1 MRGWSLLARAVRWV
15 VGRFRSRPTAPPRYR
30 LDHAPEVPESVDA
43 LTVVAVGEGGHLWY
57 AVLACPCGCG
67 ETIQLSL
74 LPDDR
79 PRWRLTSPGG
89 VPTLSPSVWRH
100 RGCRSH
106 FVLRDGRV
114 TWC

>member
-1 MRGWSLLARAVRWV
+1 MNLWTPIKRLLGRVFGWLRPRPAEPP
-15 VGRFRSRPTAPPRYR
+15 RFRFVLSED
-30 LDHAPEVPESVDA
+30 LPEKVEP
-43 LTVVAVGEGGHLWY
+43 LTIVAVGEGKHLWY

-67 ETIQLSL
+67 ETVQLSL
-74 LPDDR
+74 LQDER
-79 PRWRLTSPGG
+79 PRWRLTERDG

-106 FVLRDGRV
+106 FILRDGLV

>member
-1 MRGWSLLARAVRWV
+1 MRIWDLLVSATRWV
-15 VGRFRSRPTAPPRYR
+15 VGWFRPRPTDPPRYR
-30 LDHAPEVPESVDA
+30 LDYASEVPKAVDP
-43 LTVVAVGEGGHLWY
+43 LTVVAVGEGDHLWY
-57 AVLACPCGCG
+57 AVLTCPCGCD

-79 PRWRLTSPGG
+79 PRWRLTSSGS

-106 FVLRDGRV
+106 FILRDGRV

>member
-1 MRGWSLLARAVRWV
+1 MRLRNLLSRALRWIV
-15 VGRFRSRPTAPPRYR
+15 ARFRPRPQEPPRYQ
-30 LDHAPEVPESVDA
+30 LDHALEVPVVVDP

-57 AVLACPCGCG
+57 AVFACPCGCG

-79 PRWRLTSPGG
+79 PRWRLTSHGG

-106 FVLRDGRV
+106 FILRDGRV

>member
-1 MRGWSLLARAVRWV
+1 MTLWTPLKRLLRGAFGWLRRQPPKPP
-15 VGRFRSRPTAPPRYR
+15 RFR
-30 LDHAPEVPESVDA
+30 LLHAGEPPESVEP

-74 LPDDR
+74 LPDER
-79 PRWRLTSPGG
+79 PRWRLTAPDGL
-89 VPTLSPSVWRH
+89 PTLSPSVWRH
-100 RGCRSH
+100 RGCQSH
-106 FVLRDGRV
+106 FILRDGRV

>member
-1 MRGWSLLARAVRWV
+1 MTLWTSIKRLFEWAFGWLRPRPSEPP
-15 VGRFRSRPTAPPRYR
+15 RFRFVHTDE
-30 LDHAPEVPESVDA
+30 LPESVDP

-57 AVLACPCGCG
+57 AVLTCPCGCG

-74 LPDDR
+74 LTDER
-79 PRWRLTSPGG
+79 PRWRLTEHAG

-106 FVLRDGRV
+106 FILRDGLV

>member
-1 MRGWSLLARAVRWV
+1 MTLWTSFKRLLQWAF
-15 VGRFRSRPTAPPRYR
+15 GRLRRQ
-30 LDHAPEVPESVDA
+30 APEPPCFRLSHADELPEAVEP
-43 LTVVAVGEGGHLWY
+43 LTIVAVGEGEHLWY

-74 LPDDR
+74 LPDER
-79 PRWRLTSPGG
+79 PRWRLTVHEG

-100 RGCRSH
+100 RGCQSH
-106 FVLRDGRV
+106 FILRDGLV

>member
-1 MRGWSLLARAVRWV
+1 MNLWISFKRLLERAFGWL
-15 VGRFRSRPTAPPRYR
+15 RPRPAEPPRFQFAR
-30 LDHAPEVPESVDA
+30 SEDLPEMVEP
-43 LTVVAVGEGGHLWY
+43 LTVVAVGEGEHLWY
-57 AVLACPCGCG
+57 AVLVCPCGCG

-74 LPDDR
+74 LQDER
-79 PRWRLTSPGG
+79 PRWRLTARDG

-106 FVLRDGRV
+106 FILRDGLV